1 MKQLILCA
9 SLATLIGCQRPPQG
23 PPPQMPPTPVGVMKI
38 APEPLIEWE
47 IFSARVEAIESVQ
60 LSPRVSGYLDAVHF
74 SAGELVKKDQ
84 LLFQI
89 DPLPYEAKRAQTA
102 AMLEKAEA
110 ALASAKTEAERV
122 PELLIARAMTQEEAD
137 ARLSNFQQAQASL
150 AAAKAD
156 HQLAQLDLDR
166 TKVLSP
172 IAGRISRAM
181 VTAGNPV
188 NLSSVLTTIVSVD
201 PVHAYADLDE
211 NTLLRVQKLIA
222 EKRVMLDKEGRIPV
236 QLQLADEKDFPHVG
250 WFESL
255 DNRVLAST
263 GSIVLRAVIPNPNG
277 KLMPGMFA
285 RIRLP
290 LSEEKPTIVIPEA
303 AIKTDQG
310 QKFVYVIDDKSCAQY
325 RPVTL
330 GPSLGLRRIIRQG
343 LNEGDTVVING
354 LAKIFM
360 PGMPVQPQLE
370 TPEAP

>member
-1 MKQLILCA
+1 M
-9 SLATLIGCQRPPQG
+9 
-23 PPPQMPPTPVGVMKI
+23 PPPPVGVMQI
-38 APEPLIEWE
+38 SAEPLIEWE
-47 IFSARVEAIESVQ
+47 TFSARVEAIESVS

-74 SAGELVKKDQ
+74 SAGEMVKKDQ
-84 LLFQI
+84 PLFQI

-102 AMLEKAEA
+102 GLLEKAEA
-110 ALASAKTEAERV
+110 ALASAKTEAARV
-122 PELLIARAMTQEEAD
+122 PDLLMARAMTQEEAD
-137 ARLSNFQQAQASL
+137 ARISNFQQAQAAL

-156 HQLAQLDLDR
+156 HQLAQLDWER

-172 IAGRISRAM
+172 IDGRISRAM

-188 NLSSVLTTIVSVD
+188 TLSTILTTIVSVD

-211 NTLLRVQKLIA
+211 NTLLRVQSLIA
-222 EKRVMLDKEGRIPV
+222 GKKVKLNAQGRIPV
-236 QLQLADEKDFPHVG
+236 ELQLADEKQFPHQG

-277 KLMPGMFA
+277 KLLPGMFA
-285 RIRLP
+285 RIRIP

-310 QKFVYVIDDKSCAQY
+310 QKFVYIIDEKSCAQY

-330 GPSLGLRRIIRQG
+330 GPTLGQRRIIRKG
-343 LNEGDTVVING
+343 LNQGESIVVNG

-360 PGMPVQPQLE
+360 PGMKVAPEPE
-370 TPEAP
+370 KNPTP